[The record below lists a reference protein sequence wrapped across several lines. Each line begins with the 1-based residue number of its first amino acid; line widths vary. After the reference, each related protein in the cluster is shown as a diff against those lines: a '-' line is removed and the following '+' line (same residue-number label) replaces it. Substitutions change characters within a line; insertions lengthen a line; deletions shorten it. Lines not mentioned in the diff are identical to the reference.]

1 MNITR
6 FSKIQDG
13 ENCSLL
19 ETKGKAAKIELKKK
33 KKSKIFAEEPQ
44 KSSSSW
50 KKKMFLFFPRGNPR
64 KK

>member
-1 MNITR
+1 MPKMNITR

-33 KKSKIFAEEPQ
+33 KK
-44 KSSSSW
+44 
-50 KKKMFLFFPRGNPR
+50 KK
-64 KK
+64 